1 MSFEGFVPRIR
12 LQIYKTARKSVK
24 LTRSLDETA
33 ILCIVFPSE
42 KPCMGRPEGCCQ
54 ARCLHNKVTH
64 TLASQAK
71 QSYCSLWTS
80 PKIGCTPSCF
90 FVGIRLPDHA
100 VLQFWFPGRFVLTSP
115 VVFAKIFERL
125 GKERRTAL
133 LSVQILIWSGIE
145 VVITGLTRNLAGSC
159 PFRPPKTL

>member
-1 MSFEGFVPRIR
+1 
-12 LQIYKTARKSVK
+12 
-24 LTRSLDETA
+24 
-33 ILCIVFPSE
+33 
-42 KPCMGRPEGCCQ
+42 MGRPEGCCQ
-54 ARCLHNKVTH
+54 SRCLHNKVTH

-100 VLQFWFPGRFVLTSP
+100 VLQFCFPGRFVLTSP

-145 VVITGLTRNLAGSC
+145 VVITGLTRNQVSCC
-159 PFRPPKTL
+159 PFCPAKTLQPCGFYPVRKLNKFAVLSVSSFQSLFHRKKARKNGG